1 LKASI
6 DVVKKKVRDLSP
18 DVQRIMLETA
28 TVDRIKSEVDYA
40 NQFLLRSFKLSL
52 NMEDAD

>member
-1 LKASI
+1 MKASI

-40 NQFLLRSFKLSL
+40 NHFLLRSFKLSL